1 MSDTDHWLLPHKGKE
16 NIMASIAIWK
26 IVLVFALVFAAGFL
40 DGRATSGKGGNYNR
54 PPQVTITE
62 MEPAVTI
69 TNCFIEP
76 KDGGIPG
83 MNTPGP
89 LILDGY
95 AIVPWDR
102 YQCLVDEIERLRK
115 REPNE
120 A

>member
-1 MSDTDHWLLPHKGKE
+1 MSD
-16 NIMASIAIWK
+16 
-26 IVLVFALVFAAGFL
+26 
-40 DGRATSGKGGNYNR
+40 R

-69 TNCFIEP
+69 TNCFIES

-83 MNTPGP
+83 INTPGP

-102 YQCLVDEIERLRK
+102 YQDLVDEIERLRK